1 MAEIKF
7 NLNNKEV
14 SIDESPTARLLDILR
29 DKFDF
34 VGVKEGCGEGEC
46 GACLVFIDDE
56 IVNSCLVPMAN
67 VIDKK
72 VVTIEAFSKT
82 EGYQSIEKAFIKA
95 GAVQCGFCT
104 PGMVIAVHYLLSK
117 IPNPSIEDVKEGLSG
132 NLCRCTGY
140 QSIFQAV
147 EILREGGY
155 IDG

>member
-1 MAEIKF
+1 MKIKF
-7 NLNNKEV
+7 NLNNQMVETETTL
-14 SIDESPTARLLDILR
+14 SMRLLDVIRNNFNLT
-29 DKFDF
+29 
-34 VGVKEGCGEGEC
+34 GTKESCAEGEC
-46 GACLVFIDDE
+46 GACLVFLDDE
-56 IVNSCLVPMAN
+56 IVNSCLVPMSN
-67 VIDKK
+67 VIDKN
-72 VVTIEAFSKT
+72 VITIEEFSKT
-82 EGYQSIEKAFIKA
+82 ESYKSIEKAFIKA

-117 IPNPSIEDVKEGLSG
+117 IPNPSVDDVKEGLSG